1 MKNINP
7 EKLGYNEWIGC
18 VNTKLAKG
26 DFSPARVIEV
36 NKNSFMV
43 SDGTHEMPAELSGK
57 FIFDAEDS
65 LDFPTVGDW
74 VSIQALDNYMFA
86 IIHKVLPRK
95 TLLRRKEPGKRIEFQ
110 LIAANI
116 DFGLVVQ
123 SAEHPNFNL
132 LDRFVVM
139 LNDSGIEPIIVFSK
153 TDLLSSSE
161 LEILKRDLSKSKNPF
176 LFISNVAEGGVK
188 ALADNLLPGKTYCL
202 LGQSGVGKTSLLNS
216 LLGADM
222 FRVNEVREKDGKG
235 KHTTVRRQLIYLDSG
250 SVFIDTPGMRELG
263 NFEIEAGLNLTFD
276 DFSEYASRCRFRNCT
291 HTHEEGC
298 AIIEAVQKGIIE
310 EDRFRNY
317 LKLKK
322 ESAHYAM
329 SYHEKRKKEKS
340 FGKIIKNY
348 KKYGNKN

>member
-1 MKNINP
+1 MENINP
-7 EKLGYNEWIGC
+7 QRLGYDEYIGS
-18 VNTKLAKG
+18 VDTNFIEGEL
-26 DFSPARVIEV
+26 SPARVIEV
-36 NKNSFMV
+36 NKNSFVV
-43 SDGTHEMPAELSGK
+43 SDGIHEMPAELSGK
-57 FIFDAEDS
+57 FIFDTEDS

-74 VSIQALDNYMFA
+74 IAIQALDNYMHA

-95 TLLRRKEPGKRIEFQ
+95 TLLKRKEPGKRIDFQ

-132 LDRFVVM
+132 LDRYIVM

-161 LEILKRDLSKSKNPF
+161 LDALKMDLLKTRNHF
-176 LFISNVAEGGVK
+176 LLISNVAEGGVK
-188 ALADNLLPGKTYCL
+188 ALSDNLLPGKTYCL

-222 FRVNEVREKDGKG
+222 FKVNEVREKDGKG

-250 SVFIDTPGMRELG
+250 SIFIDTPGMRELG
-263 NFEIEAGLNLTFD
+263 NFEIEAGLDLTFD